1 MYLIFILFL
10 FLQSHLRIT
19 NVFTFFFQDDVIDG
33 YLLILDECWPAIGN
47 PSKVRYEIVSS
58 RKLYPWQRFILSVEF
73 WNRMP
78 LLSFLLLFHIFF
90 LFFYIFSFFNF
101 MNFSLFLYSH
111 EISYHILALWRGF
124 HELAISCSNISS
136 ERCKQRDDGNYRHE
150 PSIGKPSIS
159 QSLISF
165 SLSSLDSPLVNVL
178 Q

>member
-1 MYLIFILFL
+1 MGIEGDVVSCLYEIVLLFSCSLSLILSLCFL
-10 FLQSHLRIT
+10 FLSYFILLFSLFKI
-19 NVFTFFFQDDVIDG
+19 VWFQISSRWIGDHSRYGIH
-33 YLLILDECWPAIGN
+33 WPAIGN

-111 EISYHILALWRGF
+111 EISYHILVLALESF
-124 HELAISCSNISS
+124 
-136 ERCKQRDDGNYRHE
+136 
-150 PSIGKPSIS
+150 
-159 QSLISF
+159 SF
-165 SLSSLDSPLVNVL
+165 SLSIDFKSVLSLALEFL
-178 Q
+178 